1 MTSLPRHLHWH
12 LGDKRLDLSHP
23 VLMGIVNVTPDSFSD
38 GGRLATPE
46 SAAEFAARL
55 ALEGAAVLDVGG
67 ESTRPG
73 SLRVDASEQI
83 RRVVP
88 AIRAIR
94 ARLPFVAISIDTT
107 LTPVARA
114 ALDAGAD
121 AINDVSGATEDPSIL
136 ALAAERRAGLVLMHR
151 LRPPGEDSYSDRYPT
166 PPSYTDVVLEVR
178 DLLRRQSDRA
188 LHSGV
193 ARESIILDPGLGF
206 GKSVE
211 HNAQLIRRTPEL
223 LSLGF
228 PILSG
233 LSRKSFVGRLGL
245 GRDSTP
251 DERLPATLAAS
262 LEHQRRGARLFR
274 VHDVAAHASAFRAAG
289 ALAD

>member
-1 MTSLPRHLHWH
+1 
-12 LGDKRLDLSHP
+12 
-23 VLMGIVNVTPDSFSD
+23 MGIVNVTPDSFSD

-107 LTPVARA
+107 LAPVARA

-121 AINDVSGATEDPSIL
+121 SINDVSGATEDPSIL